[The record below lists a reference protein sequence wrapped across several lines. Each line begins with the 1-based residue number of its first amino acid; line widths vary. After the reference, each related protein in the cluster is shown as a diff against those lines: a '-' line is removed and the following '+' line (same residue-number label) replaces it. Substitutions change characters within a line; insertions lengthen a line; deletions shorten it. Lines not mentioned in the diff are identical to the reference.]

1 MIVEIVVVVF
11 CLSMMLSVPLALVAR
26 TIIHFWCRQNIIR
39 RLKEAENIVFN
50 LDISRPEVLAFID
63 NKCKVL
69 WDLEGFDSVIS
80 LIESGHR
87 ERASVKL
94 FDMWFMIHETGVVN
108 YKE

>member
-11 CLSMMLSVPLALVAR
+11 CLLMMLSVPLALVAR
-26 TIIHFWCRQNIIR
+26 LVVHFWCRQTIIR
-39 RLKEAENIVFN
+39 RLREAESIVFN
-50 LDISRPEVLAFID
+50 LDVSRPKVLAFID

-94 FDMWFMIHETGVVN
+94 FDMWFMIQETGIVS